1 MKNKFPR
8 KNIDFGDNST
18 TVAKFSIAVENS
30 NALINEA
37 IADKLDVNQ
46 LISSSSSSTKKSFN
60 IADLG
65 CSVGPNTFIAV
76 HYIIESVK
84 LKCQSYCLDSEL
96 EFQVF
101 FNDHASNDFN
111 TLFKFLPYDRQY
123 FATGVPGSFHA
134 RLFPEASLHFVHS
147 YSLQWLF
154 KIPKEL
160 LDQQSLAW
168 NKGEDILAHE
178 LAFGGLMAL
187 IIPCYPEG
195 TPPSECPL
203 FAIIDLLGAT
213 LMEMA
218 SMVVLIKRNGYFD
231 IEKVEA
237 LVRRR
242 MKGPAPLNHLRAAWE
257 GLIIEHFGREII
269 DQLFDLF
276 KNKVAESPIISQPSG
291 KNVEDLFILLKR
303 KLA

>member
-111 TLFKFLPYDRQY
+111 TLFK
-123 FATGVPGSFHA
+123 
-134 RLFPEASLHFVHS
+134 
-147 YSLQWLF
+147 
-154 KIPKEL
+154 
-160 LDQQSLAW
+160 
-168 NKGEDILAHE
+168 AHE